1 MSSYKDSLS
10 QYTDL
15 LDSNGQLLAASTPAL
30 LHPVQARGREM
41 LRTFATEARDTEADY
56 AATRLDT
63 LFAPDYGV
71 NLGRMAMGAD
81 VAASFRCGIPRLN
94 SLLAVVANDTFH
106 ATDTLV
112 RNMPEGLTVCSLRNV
127 PGNMQADAAAMLA
140 ATPATPAT
148 ALADALIA
156 DGTYIR
162 VEAGVQ
168 VEKPV
173 QIVNI
178 FSSET
183 PMLTPRR
190 VLVHAMPGSHVRV
203 LLCDH
208 TQSAS
213 TPHLNLQIVQ
223 IAVEDGASVELYDI
237 EESGAATRRYN
248 LVYATQAD
256 GSRLVLNNTTLTCGV
271 SRNDYRVEVPGNHA
285 ETSMSGLAIASQE
298 QVCET
303 RVTLHHTGT
312 RCTSRQLFKNAIFD
326 NASGAF
332 GGRIVVDESAR
343 YTDAAQTNRN
353 ILQSDKARMA
363 AAPQLEIYCDEVKC
377 SHGATT
383 GQLDERALFYM
394 QTRGIP
400 RDEAQRMLTQAF
412 MVDVIDNISFEV
424 LRQRLHAL
432 VEKRLSGATADCSA
446 CASACHTPHPTEQ

>member
-1 MSSYKDSLS
+1 MSSYKDALK
-10 QYTDL
+10 QYIEL
-15 LDSNGQLLAASTPAL
+15 LDSHGQLLAASTPAL
-30 LHPVQARGREM
+30 LHPVQARGRR
-41 LRTFATEARDTEADY
+41 LLGTFATEKGDTEADY
-56 AATRLDT
+56 AATRLDN

-71 NLGRMAMGAD
+71 NLGHMAMGAD
-81 VAASFRCGIPRLN
+81 VAASFRCGVPRLN
-94 SLLAVVANDTFH
+94 SLLAVVANDICH
-106 ATDTLV
+106 ATDSLV

-127 PGNMQADAAAMLA
+127 PAHLQADAAAMLA
-140 ATPATPAT
+140 SLPATPAT
-148 ALADALIA
+148 ALADALTA

-190 VLVHAMPGSHVRV
+190 VLVHAMPHSHVRV
-203 LLCDH
+203 LVCDH
-208 TQSAS
+208 TQSPS
-213 TPHLNLQIVQ
+213 TPHLNLQVVQ
-223 IAVEDGASVELYDI
+223 VAAGEGARVEVYDI
-237 EESGAATRRYN
+237 EESGPSTRRYN

-256 GSRLVLNNTTLTCGV
+256 GSHLVLNNTTLTCGV
-271 SRNDYRVEVPGNHA
+271 SRNDYRVEVPGHHA

-312 RCTSRQLFKNAIFD
+312 HCTSRQLFKNAIFD

-353 ILQSDKARMA
+353 ILQSDRARMA

-400 RDEAQRMLTQAF
+400 RDDARRMLTQAF

-446 CASACHTPHPTEQ
+446 CATACHTSHTPGQ

>member
-1 MSSYKDSLS
+1 MSNYKDSLT
-10 QYTDL
+10 QYIEL
-15 LDSNGQLLAASTPAL
+15 LANNGQLLAASTPPL
-30 LHPVQARGREM
+30 LHSVQERGRQ
-41 LRTFATEARDTEADY
+41 LLDTFATESGDTDADY
-56 AATRLDT
+56 AATRLDN

-71 NLGRMAMGAD
+71 NLGRVEMGAD
-81 VAASFRCGIPRLN
+81 VAASFRCGVPRLN

-112 RNMPEGLTVCSLRNV
+112 RNMPAGLTVCSLRNV
-127 PGNMQADAAAMLA
+127 PAHLQADAASMLEA
-140 ATPATPAT
+140 LPPTPAT

-162 VEAGVQ
+162 VEAGAD

-178 FSSET
+178 FCSDT

-190 VLVHAMPGSHVRV
+190 VLVHAMPHSRVRV

-208 TQSAS
+208 TQSPS
-213 TPHLNLQIVQ
+213 TPHLNLQVVQ
-223 IAVEDGASVELYDI
+223 IVAEEGAHVEVYDI
-237 EESGAATRRYN
+237 EESGPATSRYN

-256 GSRLVLNNTTLTCGV
+256 NSSLVLNNTTLTCGV
-271 SRNDYRVEVPGNHA
+271 SRNDYRVEVPGHRA

-312 RCTSRQLFKNAIFD
+312 HCTSRQLFKNAIFD

-332 GGRIVVDESAR
+332 GGRIIVDESAR

-432 VEKRLSGATADCSA
+432 VEKRLSGATADCST
-446 CASACHTPHPTEQ
+446 CATACHTSHTPEQ